1 MKRLIVIAV
10 AAAVAVGSSGRGQEK
25 QQPAKLRDFMRR
37 KLDHS
42 QKALEGIVVQDFDMI
57 AKSAQEMSLLSLDAS
72 WQVLQT
78 PEYFQRSNEFRRTA
92 NALDRNAVEKNLDG
106 AALSY
111 IQLTTQCFDC
121 HKYVRDQ
128 KQGEQTSAKRSGDA
142 QP

>member
-1 MKRLIVIAV
+1 MKRLVVV
-10 AAAVAVGSSGRGQEK
+10 AAAVAFVIGGTSAGQDE
-25 QQPAKLRDFMRR
+25 QPAKLRNFMRR
-37 KLDHS
+37 KLEQS
-42 QKALEGIVVQDFDMI
+42 KRALEGIVVKDFDMI
-57 AKSAQEMSLLSLDAS
+57 ATSAQEMSLLSLDAS

-92 NALDRNAVEKNLDG
+92 NSLDRKARDKNLDG

-128 KQGEQTSAKRSGDA
+128 KQDEERPLGRSEISR
-142 QP
+142 Q

>member
-1 MKRLIVIAV
+1 MKRFILIAV
-10 AAAVAVGSSGRGQEK
+10 AAAVAFGSSGRGQD
-25 QQPAKLRDFMRR
+25 QQPKLRDFMRR
-37 KLDHS
+37 KLEHS
-42 QKALEGIVVQDFDMI
+42 KKALEGIVVKDFDLI

-78 PEYFQRSNEFRRTA
+78 PEYFERSSEFRRTA
-92 NALDRNAVEKNLDG
+92 NTLDRKAREKNLDG

-128 KQGEQTSAKRSGDA
+128 TTGKDKPLDRINKP